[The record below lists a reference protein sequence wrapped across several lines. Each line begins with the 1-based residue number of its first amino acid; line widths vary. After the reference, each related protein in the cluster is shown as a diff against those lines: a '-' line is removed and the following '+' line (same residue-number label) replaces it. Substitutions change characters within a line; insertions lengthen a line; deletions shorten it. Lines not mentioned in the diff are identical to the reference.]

1 MADLD
6 SSPLSSG
13 WTGQGPAD
21 PPPVQKDCLL
31 SKPLAAAQPQASSP
45 CSLPHALH
53 ALTRVLSLG
62 VRSDPELPVLLLA
75 QPSAHAGWLSGPA
88 DGLAHP
94 EDDGQR
100 GHPRPRGTGDGT
112 RHFLEKG
119 GWRGGGG
126 RTRRGWAS
134 SLTSLLAQGFHR
146 YSTDRQWHVP
156 HFEKMLY
163 DQAQLTVAY
172 SQAFQVTPDRSP
184 EQRPL
189 AGPLTPD
196 CCFQGFPGDM
206 WAPAPALGPP
216 WPSFSSQVP
225 RRPPHPLGEC

>member
-119 GWRGGGG
+119 GWRGGKGGG
-126 RTRRGWAS
+126 RG
-134 SLTSLLAQGFHR
+134 
-146 YSTDRQWHVP
+146 
-156 HFEKMLY
+156 
-163 DQAQLTVAY
+163 
-172 SQAFQVTPDRSP
+172 
-184 EQRPL
+184 
-189 AGPLTPD
+189 
-196 CCFQGFPGDM
+196 GD
-206 WAPAPALGPP
+206 GPP
-216 WPSFSSQVP
+216 ASRPSWHRASTATPRTASGTSPTLRRCCMTRHSSRWPIH
-225 RRPPHPLGEC
+225 RPSR